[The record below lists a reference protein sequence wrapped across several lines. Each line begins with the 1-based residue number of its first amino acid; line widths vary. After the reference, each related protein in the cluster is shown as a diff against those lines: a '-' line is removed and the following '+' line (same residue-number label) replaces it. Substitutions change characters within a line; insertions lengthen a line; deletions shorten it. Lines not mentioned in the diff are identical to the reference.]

1 MGKRFTAGQAPKIFL
16 TGPVRIG
23 KSTVIDRA
31 LTRLPFTVGGIR
43 TRRVPA
49 VGDRSTYVLED
60 VMTGMTVEFARGD
73 PDGVTVHVDVFETT
87 GVEAVRRSM
96 EQADL
101 TLLDELGRM
110 ELDAKRFQRT
120 VFTVLE
126 GPRGVLGVVKAER
139 NPFLDAVRSAETVEV
154 LEVRRE
160 NRDRLVDV
168 VVEKMSGL
176 QRKRLT

>member
-1 MGKRFTAGQAPKIFL
+1 MGKRVAAGQAPKILL
-16 TGPVRIG
+16 TGPVQIG

-31 LTRLPFTVGGIR
+31 LTRLPLTVGGIR

-49 VGDRSTYVLED
+49 GGDRSTYVLED

-73 PDGVTVHVDVFETT
+73 AGGVTVDVNVFETT

-96 EQADL
+96 EEAEL

-139 NPFLDAVRSAETVEV
+139 NPFLDAVRRAATVEV
-154 LEVRRE
+154 FEVRRE

-168 VVEKMSGL
+168 VVERMSGL
-176 QRKRLT
+176 RRERPA